1 MALLSNNV
9 VYLQNFIIQFLFKQ
23 MTRENAIKF
32 LRDIRMGIEYLQSSY
47 DNRPLTYN
55 VKGKPL
61 DMVCKTKPFI
71 QSHYLTNLFYLQI

>member
-1 MALLSNNV
+1 
-9 VYLQNFIIQFLFKQ
+9 

-47 DNRPLTYN
+47 DNRPLTYS

-61 DMVCKTKPFI
+61 DVVLNNDHKLYSLNKT
-71 QSHYLTNLFYLQI
+71 N

>member
-1 MALLSNNV
+1 
-9 VYLQNFIIQFLFKQ
+9 

-61 DMVCKTKPFI
+61 DMVSPTDLSFF
-71 QSHYLTNLFYLQI
+71 FYPK

>member
-1 MALLSNNV
+1 
-9 VYLQNFIIQFLFKQ
+9 

-61 DMVCKTKPFI
+61 DMVYKSLYK
-71 QSHYLTNLFYLQI
+71 

>member
-1 MALLSNNV
+1 
-9 VYLQNFIIQFLFKQ
+9 
-23 MTRENAIKF
+23 MTREKAIEF

-61 DMVCKTKPFI
+61 DMVYTKA
-71 QSHYLTNLFYLQI
+71 YLFLFFSLK